1 MDFCDGDAVGKGS
14 VEESSLICVNMRRR
28 KRKAKDEAQSS
39 LDRFTQSTPQ
49 EQDELDVPSMPDLDL
64 LEAAEARLEAGVVAE
79 EDTAQSPSEHGPR
92 RFSMP
97 SAQSATARP
106 LPSTTMTY
114 HDLDVLYPNAPVP
127 LYEGEMV
134 LHNSTLLD
142 LTGCSRLMDW
152 VAEGHGCI
160 VEMKRMMRRTTEFNQ
175 ALSTLSTFIEG
186 DVKGQIIRI
195 TDTRL
200 LLLPQGCRGIKGTD
214 MEGFAVLPEELT
226 DVFE

>member
-1 MDFCDGDAVGKGS
+1 VDFYDGNAVDKGS
-14 VEESSLICVNMRRR
+14 VEESSLTSGDMRRR

-39 LDRFTQSTPQ
+39 LDRFAQSTPKVQ
-49 EQDELDVPSMPDLDL
+49 SEADVPSMPDLDL
-64 LEAAEARLEAGVVAE
+64 LEAAEARLEAGVTTDKKSDVPQPQ
-79 EDTAQSPSEHGPR
+79 DGPR
-92 RFSMP
+92 RLSMP
-97 SAQSATARP
+97 SANSATTRP

-114 HDLDVLYPNAPVP
+114 HDLGVLYPNAPVP

-142 LTGCSRLMDW
+142 LTGCGRLMDW

-175 ALSTLSTFIEG
+175 ALSTLSTFVEG

-214 MEGFAVLPEELT
+214 MEGFAVLPDELT